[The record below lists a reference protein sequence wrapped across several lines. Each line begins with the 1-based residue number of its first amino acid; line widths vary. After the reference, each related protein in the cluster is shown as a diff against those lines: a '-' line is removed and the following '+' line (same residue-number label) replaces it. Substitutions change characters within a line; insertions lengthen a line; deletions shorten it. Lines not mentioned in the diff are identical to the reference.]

1 MSVADDPY
9 WCSVKIDGQKRYT
22 REVMGDDPWTDHVSL
37 LVYNLHAD
45 KVKYIS
51 TCFIRGVHG
60 RTQNFYFHDFSFN
73 LSKTIYLLA
82 RVSKFNYPSSTCY
95 GQL

>member
-1 MSVADDPY
+1 MADDPY

-22 REVMGDDPWTDHVSL
+22 REVTGDNPWTDHVSL

-51 TCFIRGVHG
+51 TRVPTGLHIKNNILYFPRLLILLE
-60 RTQNFYFHDFSFN
+60 QNN
-73 LSKTIYLLA
+73 LLTDQS
-82 RVSKFNYPSSTCY
+82 
-95 GQL
+95 Q

>member
-9 WCSVKIDGQKRYT
+9 WCSVKINGQKQYT

-51 TCFIRGVHG
+51 TWFHTGLYMARHII
-60 RTQNFYFHDFSFN
+60 YIFHD
-73 LSKTIYLLA
+73 LSSIPRMNRSIY
-82 RVSKFNYPSSTCY
+82 S
-95 GQL
+95 